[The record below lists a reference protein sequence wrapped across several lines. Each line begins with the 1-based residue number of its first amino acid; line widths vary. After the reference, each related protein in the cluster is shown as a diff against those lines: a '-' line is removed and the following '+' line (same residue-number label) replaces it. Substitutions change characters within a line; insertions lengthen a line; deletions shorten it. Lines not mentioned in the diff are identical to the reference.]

1 MGGSNRKIYFKYS
14 TNRATPE
21 NFDVDT
27 RGGVVLEKPC
37 KLMFELSSSE
47 RMNLLLKLQKQK
59 MKLSHISEKLDMTVT
74 ETSRHLQRLS
84 EAKLIQKEV
93 DGLYGLTHFG
103 NLALSLISGLCFI
116 SRNMQYFT
124 EHELS
129 HLPPEFVERIGELS
143 SIPPGTSDIMTSFRL
158 SEIMLQEASE
168 YMWIMS
174 DQILTSTVPIIGE
187 RMKKGLEFRF
197 IFPETIV
204 PPPGVKPEPGAKRRR
219 LPKVEEIIL
228 ITEKEAM
235 LGFPDLNG
243 KMDYALLIAKDPIS
257 HKWCK
262 DLFLNRWEK
271 ALSAPVPLQTPS
283 AIK

>member
-1 MGGSNRKIYFKYS
+1 
-14 TNRATPE
+14 
-21 NFDVDT
+21 
-27 RGGVVLEKPC
+27 LEKPC

-59 MKLSHISEKLDMTVT
+59 MKLSHISEKLDMTIT

-103 NLALSLISGLCFI
+103 NLALSLISGICFV
-116 SRNMQYFT
+116 SNNTQYFS
-124 EHELS
+124 EHDLS
-129 HLPPEFVERIGELS
+129 HLPLEFVERIGELS

-158 SEIMLQEASE
+158 SEIMLQESSE

-187 RMKKGLEFRF
+187 RMKRGVEFRF

-219 LPKVEEIIL
+219 LPKVDEVIL
-228 ITEKEAM
+228 MTEKEAM
-235 LGFPDLNG
+235 FGFPDLNG
-243 KMDYALLIAKDPIS
+243 KMDYALLIGKDSIS
-257 HKWCK
+257 HNWCK
-262 DLFLNRWEK
+262 DLFLYRWEK
-271 ALSAPVPLQTPS
+271 AISAPVPLHTPS
-283 AIK
+283 TTK